1 MVGATRLV
9 ASRVGATVVDGHE
22 MRSPADD
29 RGQPRATVKK
39 KIAVP
44 ESI

>member
-9 ASRVGATVVDGHE
+9 ASRVGAAVVDGHE
-22 MRSPADD
+22 MRAPADD
-29 RGQPRATVKK
+29 RGQPRAIVKK
-39 KIAVP
+39 KLTFP